1 MPLPFILAGAAIAA
15 AGYGVKKGVDA
26 KGDLDVAKDYKES
39 AERLGKEFKRD
50 LEGQKTATMGA
61 LEQYGQLKKQATES
75 IVGFQDLFNVTGDS
89 TVKNDFKES
98 KRIVITKEEEIAILK
113 EIGVIDSD
121 LSIKEAES
129 EIHTANVEISQISN
143 GLQSVA
149 AGSLAGV
156 AAGGGAYIGVG
167 SLATASTGTAISGLS
182 GAAATNATLAWLGGG
197 SLASG
202 GLGMAGG
209 TLVLG
214 GLVAGPLLAIGGSV
228 FASKAAEEKDKA
240 LDRYRDIEG
249 QVKKGRVVISKL
261 NAIEKHTTLCHST
274 CSSALEVFQDL
285 MENLYQYAKK
295 NMHYRD
301 MASEDKRTVM
311 FSYALAYLLKD
322 FIALGTINEEGDD
335 INPRSVELIDHAKDL
350 LS

>member
-26 KGDLDVAKDYKES
+26 KGDLDDAKDYKES
-39 AERLGKEFKRD
+39 AERLAEEFESD
-50 LEGQKTATMGA
+50 LESQKTATMGV
-61 LEQYGQLKKQATES
+61 LESYGKLKKQAVES
-75 IVGFQDLFNVTGDS
+75 VVDFQDLFNVTDDS
-89 TVKNDFKES
+89 TIKNEFKES

-121 LSIKEAES
+121 LSINEAENK
-129 EIHTANVEISQISN
+129 IRTGKVELSQISN

-156 AAGGGAYIGVG
+156 AAGGGAYLGVG
-167 SLATASTGTAISGLS
+167 SLATASTGAAISGLS

-202 GLGMAGG
+202 GFGMAGG

-228 FASKAAEEKDKA
+228 FAAKAAEAKDKA
-240 LDRYRDIEG
+240 IDNYSEIAA
-249 QVKKGRVVISKL
+249 QVQKGRVVISKL
-261 NAIEKHTTLCHST
+261 YAIEEHTTLCHST
-274 CSSALEVFQDL
+274 YHSIWEVFQDL
-285 MENLYQYAKK
+285 METLYQYANN

-301 MASEDKRTVM
+301 MSGEDKRTIM
-311 FSYALAYLLKD
+311 SSYAVAYLLKD
-322 FIALGTINEEGDD
+322 FITIGTINEKGDD
-335 INPRSVELIDHAKDL
+335 VNPQSIELIDRAKDV